1 MKDAV
6 TILIG
11 ASHECFAFPSRA
23 TELSSVGVLSKGDIT
38 KNAQFTYRNKLC
50 PRIQRRLSPR
60 IYTDLA
66 AYHVSSNTQPARLD
80 PSP

>member
-6 TILIG
+6 TMLIG

-23 TELSSVGVLSKGDIT
+23 TELPSVGVLSKDKT
-38 KNAQFTYRNKLC
+38 RKNVQFTYRNKLC
-50 PRIQRRLSPR
+50 PRIQYRLPPQ
-60 IYTDLA
+60 IYTDLVVH
-66 AYHVSSNTQPARLD
+66 HVSNNTQPTRLD